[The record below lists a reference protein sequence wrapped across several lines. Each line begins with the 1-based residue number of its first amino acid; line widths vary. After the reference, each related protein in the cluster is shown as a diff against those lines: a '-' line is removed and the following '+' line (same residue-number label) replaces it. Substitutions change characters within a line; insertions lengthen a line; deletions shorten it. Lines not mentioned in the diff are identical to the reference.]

1 MLDGAALSRRPAG
14 SVSGPSAGGTA
25 DASVTD
31 RSDPDRLFASA
42 IAALHQQVPPLAGLP
57 GQPTVPPSS
66 EQTQLAL
73 AALPTLLTSVLSDAA
88 PDTPGLARPFQRAF
102 VRAATDRVGVDVAA
116 QALVQAVPHIRYAV
130 PPLCCFSSA
139 LCVCGFL

>member
-14 SVSGPSAGGTA
+14 SVSGPSAGT
-25 DASVTD
+25 DVSVVD

-57 GQPTVPPSS
+57 GQAAVPPPSS

-73 AALPTLLTSVLSDAA
+73 AVLPTLLTSVLSDAA
-88 PDTPGLARPFQRAF
+88 PDAPGLARPFQRAF
-102 VRAATDRVGVDVAA
+102 VRAATDRVGVEVAA
-116 QALVQAVPHIRYAV
+116 QALVQAVPHIRYASFFF
-130 PPLCCFSSA
+130 LSA
-139 LCVCGFL
+139 GTLFFGLAY